1 MSSLLIGYRKFVSK
15 KGTSCCIVSLID
27 DYTDFDYSHGAV
39 GQKVDDVFI
48 PESCHSLIQPN
59 CIGKYF
65 ELEYGAGIGGRPAVT
80 GIHLG
85 PEEVK
90 K

>member
-15 KGTSCCIVSLID
+15 KGTSCCIVSFIN
-27 DYTDFDYSHGAV
+27 DYTAFDCSHGAV
-39 GQKVDDVFI
+39 GQKVDEVFL
-48 PESCHSLIQPN
+48 PETCHGLIQPN
-59 CIGKYF
+59 SIGRFY
-65 ELEYGAGIGGRPAVT
+65 ELEYGAGIGGRPAVV

-85 PEEVK
+85 PEEK